1 MSRVPSIAELT
12 RRLNAAKA
20 RDAALKTRQQSNT
33 GQNVGKGQPRPSE
46 SVKYKSIFTD
56 QDFLV
61 TAPSAGIRFFGG
73 LAALGLAAPD
83 ASPGIP
89 RGFKTAKIKATIG
102 RDDNKGVAKTATLSN
117 RNYLKYTVDA
127 NAAGTRGSYSAPVS
141 ADTVANLKSK
151 VQAVMVAKKDD
162 VKEYGR
168 IWFEPERPIFV
179 TSGDV
184 ASAQQ

>member
-89 RGFKTAKIKATIG
+89 R
-102 RDDNKGVAKTATLSN
+102 
-117 RNYLKYTVDA
+117 
-127 NAAGTRGSYSAPVS
+127 
-141 ADTVANLKSK
+141 
-151 VQAVMVAKKDD
+151 
-162 VKEYGR
+162 
-168 IWFEPERPIFV
+168 
-179 TSGDV
+179 
-184 ASAQQ
+184 